1 MNGWFSEISDEMW
14 PGQAMSLKMT
24 EVLFKGKSDFQD
36 VMVFQSQTYGKVL
49 ILDGVIQCTERDE
62 FSYQEMIAHLPL
74 CSIHDAPKKVLVVG
88 GGDGGVLREIV
99 RHPTVERLDI
109 AEIDGMVI
117 DVSKKFFPGMS
128 CGFDDPRVNVNVCD
142 GIKFVGDAEEGSY
155 DAIIVDSSDPVGP
168 ASVLFEK
175 PFFEKIYR
183 ALKPG
188 GVLCTQ
194 GECIWLHAEL
204 IKDVLEMCKGIF
216 VGGSVQYGYCSIPTY
231 PSGQIGFV
239 MCSKPDADGK
249 TVDFSKP
256 ARPPPVAPGES
267 PLTRVTL
274 NPNPKPSTV
283 FDDALGDN
291 FTTLRGIKTT
301 LAFSVPFPP
310 RKRAALPPAW
320 HVASPDPSPSDEL
333 KFKKFENF

>member
-168 ASVLFEK
+168 ACVLFEK

-256 ARPPPVAPGES
+256 ARPPPVAPGKS
-267 PLTRVTL
+267 PNACLEGSGSPSRTA
-274 NPNPKPSTV
+274 STV
-283 FDDALGDN
+283 FDDGLGL
-291 FTTLRGIKTT
+291 LRLFGVSTT
-301 LAFSVPFPP
+301 LAFSVPSPLANARP
-310 RKRAALPPAW
+310 LPPAW

-333 KFKKFENF
+333 KVKKV